1 MFNLYFIPQEEFCS
15 KLGYFNPFIPI
26 FAANFEIG
34 MSFRRIKSLL
44 VVSLSFVALL
54 VSTSAKANESVVLPT
69 DSNKVKQPIVAEAEP
84 AAHAA
89 KEEGSFNVTETILEH
104 IKDDHS
110 WHLWGHTSLHLP
122 VILYTSKGLE
132 VFSSKNFLDEHHEQ
146 TIYKGNFDYK
156 IIEGKTKIVDAA
168 GVVDVQA
175 SKQLWDFSITKNVA
189 SLFISV
195 FILLVVLLTAAS
207 AYKKTGVKSAPKGLQ
222 SFMEPIVLFV
232 RDEVAIPNIGAKRHA
247 KYMPFLLTI
256 FFLVLTNNFLGLVPF
271 FPGGANVSGNI
282 AFTMTLAVCVFI
294 VVNLSANKSYWEHIF
309 WMPGMHWSMKLF
321 LAPIELIGVFTKPIS
336 LMIRLFANITAGHIL
351 VLSLICLIF
360 IFKTVFAS
368 AIAVPFA
375 VFIGLIEL
383 LVAFLQAY
391 IFTMLSAMYIGMA
404 TEEHHHE
411 AHEAHKEV
419 AHH

>member
-1 MFNLYFIPQEEFCS
+1 MASRP
-15 KLGYFNPFIPI
+15 
-26 FAANFEIG
+26 
-34 MSFRRIKSLL
+34 IKSLL
-44 VVSLSFVALL
+44 VLCFSLVTMAFSGSAFANEKAEGHEAKGEGHE
-54 VSTSAKANESVVLPT
+54 AKA
-69 DSNKVKQPIVAEAEP
+69 
-84 AAHAA
+84 
-89 KEEGSFNVTETILEH
+89 FNVTETILEH

-110 WHLWGHTSLHLP
+110 WHLWGETSLSLP
-122 VILYTSKGLE
+122 VILYTPKGFE
-132 VFSSKNFLDEHHEQ
+132 VFSSAKFMNEHHEH
-146 TIYKGNFDYK
+146 IMYKGNYDYK
-156 IIEGKTKIVDAA
+156 IIEGKVKIVKIVDATEA
-168 GVVDVQA
+168 VDVEA
-175 SKQLWDFSITKNVA
+175 SKALWDFSITKNVA
-189 SLFISV
+189 SLFVSV
-195 FILLVVLLTAAS
+195 LILLVVLLTAAG
-207 AYKKTGVKSAPKGLQ
+207 AYKKTGITSAPKGVQ

-232 RDEVAIPNIGAKRHA
+232 RDEVAIPNIGKKKFA

-256 FFLVLTNNFLGLVPF
+256 FFLVLTNNFLGLIPF

-282 AFTMTLAVCVFI
+282 AFTMTLAVCVFV

-360 IFKTVFAS
+360 IFKTVYAS

-411 AHEAHKEV
+411 AHDHDGHKNV

>member
-1 MFNLYFIPQEEFCS
+1 MVSI
-15 KLGYFNPFIPI
+15 
-26 FAANFEIG
+26 
-34 MSFRRIKSLL
+34 RIKSLL
-44 VVSLSFVALL
+44 VLCFSLLTLAFSGNAFANEKVDGHEAK
-54 VSTSAKANESVVLPT
+54 TEGHEAKA
-69 DSNKVKQPIVAEAEP
+69 
-84 AAHAA
+84 
-89 KEEGSFNVTETILEH
+89 FNVTETILEH

-110 WHLWGHTSLHLP
+110 WHLWGETSLALP
-122 VILYTSKGLE
+122 VILYTPKGFE
-132 VFSSKNFLDEHHEQ
+132 VFSSAKFMNEHHEH
-146 TIYKGNFDYK
+146 IAYKGNFDYK
-156 IIEGKTKIVDAA
+156 IMEGKVKIVDATEA
-168 GVVDVQA
+168 VDVEA
-175 SKQLWDFSITKNVA
+175 SKALWDFSITKNVA

-195 FILLVVLLTAAS
+195 LILLIVLLTAAS
-207 AYKKTGVKSAPKGLQ
+207 AYKKTGVTSAPKGVQ

-232 RDEVAIPNIGAKRHA
+232 RDEVAIPNIGKKKFA

-256 FFLVLTNNFLGLVPF
+256 FFLVLTNNFLGLIPF

-309 WMPGMHWSMKLF
+309 WMPGMHWCMKLF

-360 IFKTVFAS
+360 IFKTVYAS

-411 AHEAHKEV
+411 AHDHEGHKNV

>member
-1 MFNLYFIPQEEFCS
+1 MN
-15 KLGYFNPFIPI
+15 
-26 FAANFEIG
+26 
-34 MSFRRIKSLL
+34 
-44 VVSLSFVALL
+44 
-54 VSTSAKANESVVLPT
+54 
-69 DSNKVKQPIVAEAEP
+69 
-84 AAHAA
+84 
-89 KEEGSFNVTETILEH
+89 
-104 IKDDHS
+104 
-110 WHLWGHTSLHLP
+110 
-122 VILYTSKGLE
+122 
-132 VFSSKNFLDEHHEQ
+132 EHHEE
-146 TIYKGNFDYK
+146 IMYKGNFNYK
-156 IIEGKTKIVDAA
+156 IIEGKIKIVDATEA
-168 GVVDVQA
+168 VDVEA
-175 SKQLWDFSITKNVA
+175 SKGLWDFSITKNVA
-189 SLFISV
+189 SLFVSV
-195 FILLVVLLTAAS
+195 FILLTVLLTAAG
-207 AYKKTGVKSAPKGLQ
+207 AYKKTGITTAPKGVQ

-232 RDEVAIPNIGAKRHA
+232 RDEVAIPNIGKKKFA

-256 FFLVLTNNFLGLVPF
+256 FFLVLVNNFLGLVPF

-282 AFTMTLAVCVFI
+282 AFTMTLAVCVFV
-294 VVNLSANKSYWEHIF
+294 VVNLSANKNYWEHIF

-360 IFKTVFAS
+360 IFKTVYAS

-375 VFIGLIEL
+375 VFIGMIEL

-411 AHEAHKEV
+411 AHEHEGHKNV

>member
-1 MFNLYFIPQEEFCS
+1 MSCS
-15 KLGYFNPFIPI
+15 
-26 FAANFEIG
+26 
-34 MSFRRIKSLL
+34 RIKSLL
-44 VVSLSFVALL
+44 VVGFGLFAMLF
-54 VSTSAKANESVVLPT
+54 STSLLANETPVVT
-69 DSNKVKQPIVAEAEP
+69 EAAKQEVSEAAPKE
-84 AAHAA
+84 HAA
-89 KEEGSFNVTETILEH
+89 KKVGDFNVTETILEH

-110 WHLWGHTSLHLP
+110 WHLWGDKSIHLP
-122 VILYTSKGLE
+122 VIVKSIKGFE
-132 VFSSKNFLDEHHEQ
+132 VFSSEKLVEIERLENGTYEMKP
-146 TIYKGNFDYK
+146 IVYKGNFDYK
-156 IIEGKTKIVDAA
+156 LIEGKLKIVDAA
-168 GVVDVQA
+168 GNVDKA
-175 SKQLWDFSITKNVA
+175 ANKQFWDLSITKNVA
-189 SLFISV
+189 SLFVSV
-195 FILLVVLLTAAS
+195 FILLVFLLTAAA

-222 SFMEPIVLFV
+222 SFMEPIILFV
-232 RDEVAIPNIGAKRHA
+232 RDEVAIPNIGAKKA
-247 KYMPFLLTI
+247 GKYLPFLLTI
-256 FFLVLTNNFLGLVPF
+256 FFLILTNNFLGLIPF

-375 VFIGLIEL
+375 VFIGMIEL
-383 LVAFLQAY
+383 LVAFLQAF
-391 IFTMLSAMYIGMA
+391 IFTMLAAMYIGMA

-411 AHEAHKEV
+411 GHADV

>member
-1 MFNLYFIPQEEFCS
+1 MAS
-15 KLGYFNPFIPI
+15 
-26 FAANFEIG
+26 
-34 MSFRRIKSLL
+34 RTIKSLL
-44 VVSLSFVALL
+44 VLCLSFVTMTFSGN
-54 VSTSAKANESVVLPT
+54 VFANEKAVQTEQGNP
-69 DSNKVKQPIVAEAEP
+69 AAAHEP
-84 AAHAA
+84 AAHEPAA
-89 KEEGSFNVTETILEH
+89 HEAEAFNVTETILDH

-110 WHLWGHTSLHLP
+110 WHLWGHTSLSLP
-122 VILYTSKGLE
+122 VILYTPKGFE
-132 VFSSKNFLDEHHEQ
+132 FFSSAKFMNEHHEQ
-146 TIYKGNFDYK
+146 IMYKGNYDYK
-156 IIEGKTKIVDAA
+156 IIAGKIKIVDATEA
-168 GVVDVQA
+168 VDVEA
-175 SKQLWDFSITKNVA
+175 SKGLWDFSITKNVA
-189 SLFISV
+189 SLFVSV
-195 FILLVVLLTAAS
+195 FILLTVLLTAAG
-207 AYKKTGVKSAPKGLQ
+207 AYKKTGITTAPKGVQ

-232 RDEVAIPNIGAKRHA
+232 RDEVAIPNIGKKKFA

-256 FFLVLTNNFLGLVPF
+256 FFLVLVNNFLGLVPF

-294 VVNLSANKSYWEHIF
+294 VVNLSANKNYWEHIF

-360 IFKTVFAS
+360 IFKTVYAS

-375 VFIGLIEL
+375 VFIGMIEL

-411 AHEAHKEV
+411 AHDHEGHKNV

>member
-1 MFNLYFIPQEEFCS
+1 MAS
-15 KLGYFNPFIPI
+15 
-26 FAANFEIG
+26 
-34 MSFRRIKSLL
+34 RTIKSLL
-44 VVSLSFVALL
+44 VLCLSLFSMAFSGNVFANEKAAQTEH
-54 VSTSAKANESVVLPT
+54 SNPAAANES
-69 DSNKVKQPIVAEAEP
+69 
-84 AAHAA
+84 AAHEPEA
-89 KEEGSFNVTETILEH
+89 FNVTETILDH

-110 WHLWGHTSLHLP
+110 WHLWGHTSLPLP
-122 VILYTSKGLE
+122 VILYTPKGFE
-132 VFSSKNFLDEHHEQ
+132 VFSSAKFMNEHHEE
-146 TIYKGNFDYK
+146 IVYKGNYDYK
-156 IIEGKTKIVDAA
+156 IIEGKVKIVKLVDATE
-168 GVVDVQA
+168 VVDVEA
-175 SKQLWDFSITKNVA
+175 SKVLWDFSITKNVA
-189 SLFISV
+189 SLFVSV
-195 FILLVVLLTAAS
+195 LILLVVLLTAAR
-207 AYKKTGVKSAPKGLQ
+207 AYKKTGITSAPKGVQ

-232 RDEVAIPNIGAKRHA
+232 RDEVAIPNIGKKKFA

-256 FFLVLTNNFLGLVPF
+256 FFLVLVNNFLGLVPF

-282 AFTMTLAVCVFI
+282 AFTMTLAVCVFV
-294 VVNLSANKSYWEHIF
+294 VVNLSANKNYWEHIF

-360 IFKTVFAS
+360 IFKTVYAS

-375 VFIGLIEL
+375 VFIGMIEL

-411 AHEAHKEV
+411 AHDHDGHKNV

>member
-1 MFNLYFIPQEEFCS
+1 MAS
-15 KLGYFNPFIPI
+15 
-26 FAANFEIG
+26 
-34 MSFRRIKSLL
+34 RTIKSLL
-44 VVSLSFVALL
+44 VLCLSLVTMTFSGNVF
-54 VSTSAKANESVVLPT
+54 ANEKAVQTEQGNP
-69 DSNKVKQPIVAEAEP
+69 AAAHEP
-84 AAHAA
+84 AAHEAEA
-89 KEEGSFNVTETILEH
+89 FNVTETILDH

-110 WHLWGHTSLHLP
+110 WHLWGHTSLSLP
-122 VILYTSKGLE
+122 VILYTPKGFE
-132 VFSSKNFLDEHHEQ
+132 FFSSSKFMNEHHEQ
-146 TIYKGNFDYK
+146 IMYKGNYDYK
-156 IIEGKTKIVDAA
+156 IIEGKIKIVDATEA
-168 GVVDVQA
+168 VDKEA
-175 SKQLWDFSITKNVA
+175 SKGLWDFSITKNVA
-189 SLFISV
+189 SLFVSV
-195 FILLVVLLTAAS
+195 FILLTVLLTAAG
-207 AYKKTGVKSAPKGLQ
+207 AYKKTGITTAPKGIQ

-232 RDEVAIPNIGAKRHA
+232 RDEVAIPNIGKKNFA

-256 FFLVLTNNFLGLVPF
+256 FFLVLVNNFLGLVPF

-282 AFTMTLAVCVFI
+282 AFTMTLAVCVFV
-294 VVNLSANKSYWEHIF
+294 VVNLSANKNYWEHIF

-360 IFKTVFAS
+360 IFKTVYAS

-375 VFIGLIEL
+375 VFIGMIEL

-411 AHEAHKEV
+411 AHDHEGHKNV

>member
-1 MFNLYFIPQEEFCS
+1 MAS
-15 KLGYFNPFIPI
+15 
-26 FAANFEIG
+26 
-34 MSFRRIKSLL
+34 RTIKSLL
-44 VVSLSFVALL
+44 VLCLSLFTIAFSGNVF
-54 VSTSAKANESVVLPT
+54 ANEKAVQTEQGNP
-69 DSNKVKQPIVAEAEP
+69 AAAHEP
-84 AAHAA
+84 AAQEAEA
-89 KEEGSFNVTETILEH
+89 FNVTETILDH

-110 WHLWGHTSLHLP
+110 WHLWGHISLPLP
-122 VILYTSKGLE
+122 VILYTPKGFE
-132 VFSSKNFLDEHHEQ
+132 FFSSAKFMNEHHEE
-146 TIYKGNFDYK
+146 IMYKGNYDYK
-156 IIEGKTKIVDAA
+156 IIEGKIKIVDATEA
-168 GVVDVQA
+168 VDLEA
-175 SKQLWDFSITKNVA
+175 SKGLWDFSITKNVA
-189 SLFISV
+189 SLFVSV
-195 FILLVVLLTAAS
+195 FILLTVLLTAAG
-207 AYKKTGVKSAPKGLQ
+207 AYKKTGITTAPKGVQ

-232 RDEVAIPNIGAKRHA
+232 RDEVAIPNIGKKKFA

-256 FFLVLTNNFLGLVPF
+256 FFLVLVNNFLGLVPF

-282 AFTMTLAVCVFI
+282 AFTMTLAVCVFV
-294 VVNLSANKSYWEHIF
+294 VVNLSANKNYWEHIF

-360 IFKTVFAS
+360 IFKTVYAS

-375 VFIGLIEL
+375 VFIGMIEL

-411 AHEAHKEV
+411 AHDHEVHKNV

>member
-1 MFNLYFIPQEEFCS
+1 MAS
-15 KLGYFNPFIPI
+15 
-26 FAANFEIG
+26 
-34 MSFRRIKSLL
+34 RTIKSLL
-44 VVSLSFVALL
+44 VLCLSLFSMAFSGNVF
-54 VSTSAKANESVVLPT
+54 ANEKAAQT
-69 DSNKVKQPIVAEAEP
+69 EHSNPAAANEP
-84 AAHAA
+84 AAHEPEA
-89 KEEGSFNVTETILEH
+89 FNVTETILDH

-110 WHLWGHTSLHLP
+110 WHLWGHTSLPLP
-122 VILYTSKGLE
+122 VILYTPKGFE
-132 VFSSKNFLDEHHEQ
+132 VFSSAKFMNEHHEE
-146 TIYKGNFDYK
+146 IVYKGNYDYK
-156 IIEGKTKIVDAA
+156 IIEGKVKIVKLVDATE
-168 GVVDVQA
+168 VVDVEA
-175 SKQLWDFSITKNVA
+175 SKGLWDFSITKNVA
-189 SLFISV
+189 SLFVSV
-195 FILLVVLLTAAS
+195 LILLVVLLTAAR
-207 AYKKTGVKSAPKGLQ
+207 AYKKTGITSAPKGVQ

-232 RDEVAIPNIGAKRHA
+232 RDEVAIPNIGKKKFA

-256 FFLVLTNNFLGLVPF
+256 FFLVLVNNFLGLVPF

-282 AFTMTLAVCVFI
+282 AFTMTLAVCVFV
-294 VVNLSANKSYWEHIF
+294 VVNLSANKNYWEHIF

-360 IFKTVFAS
+360 IFKTVYAS

-375 VFIGLIEL
+375 VFIGMIEL

-411 AHEAHKEV
+411 AHDHEGHKNV

>member
-1 MFNLYFIPQEEFCS
+1 MAS
-15 KLGYFNPFIPI
+15 
-26 FAANFEIG
+26 
-34 MSFRRIKSLL
+34 RTIKSLL
-44 VVSLSFVALL
+44 VLCLSLFTMAFSGNVF
-54 VSTSAKANESVVLPT
+54 ANEKAAQTEHSNPSVAHEP
-69 DSNKVKQPIVAEAEP
+69 EA
-84 AAHAA
+84 
-89 KEEGSFNVTETILEH
+89 FNVTETILDH

-110 WHLWGHTSLHLP
+110 WHLWGHTSLPLP
-122 VILYTSKGLE
+122 VILYTPKGFE
-132 VFSSKNFLDEHHEQ
+132 FFSSAKFLNEHHEE
-146 TIYKGNFDYK
+146 IMYKGNFDYK
-156 IIEGKTKIVDAA
+156 IIEGKIKIVDATEA
-168 GVVDVQA
+168 VDVEA
-175 SKQLWDFSITKNVA
+175 SKALWDFSITKNVA
-189 SLFISV
+189 SLFVSV
-195 FILLVVLLTAAS
+195 LILLTVLLTAAG
-207 AYKKTGVKSAPKGLQ
+207 AYKKTGITSAPKGVQ

-232 RDEVAIPNIGAKRHA
+232 RDEVAIPNIGKKKFA

-256 FFLVLTNNFLGLVPF
+256 FFLVLVNNFLGLVPF

-282 AFTMTLAVCVFI
+282 AFTMTLAVCVFV
-294 VVNLSANKSYWEHIF
+294 VVNLSANKNYWEHIF

-360 IFKTVFAS
+360 IFKTVYAS

-375 VFIGLIEL
+375 VFIGMIEL

-411 AHEAHKEV
+411 AHDHEGHKNV

>member
-1 MFNLYFIPQEEFCS
+1 MALKP
-15 KLGYFNPFIPI
+15 
-26 FAANFEIG
+26 
-34 MSFRRIKSLL
+34 IKSLL
-44 VVSLSFVALL
+44 ALCFSLLL
-54 VSTSAKANESVVLPT
+54 LSSTTKVWANET
-69 DSNKVKQPIVAEAEP
+69 VAVTKE
-84 AAHAA
+84 HATA
-89 KEEGSFNVTETILEH
+89 EEGTFNVTETILDH

-132 VFSSKNFLDEHHEQ
+132 VFSSSKFLDEHHAPA
-146 TIYKGNFDYK
+146 IYKGNFDYK
-156 IIEGKTKIVDAA
+156 IVEGKTKIVNTA
-168 GVVDVQA
+168 GEVDTEA
-175 SKQLWDFSITKNVA
+175 SKQVWDFSITKNVA
-189 SLFISV
+189 SLFVSV
-195 FILLVVLLTAAS
+195 FIMLIVLLTAAG
-207 AYKKTGVKSAPKGLQ
+207 AYKKTGIKSAPKGVQ
-222 SFMEPIVLFV
+222 SLMEPIVLFV
-232 RDEVAIPNIGAKRHA
+232 RDEVAIPNIGAKRHG

-375 VFIGLIEL
+375 VFIGMIEL

-404 TEEHHHE
+404 TEEH
-411 AHEAHKEV
+411 AHDEHKEL

>member
-1 MFNLYFIPQEEFCS
+1 MAS
-15 KLGYFNPFIPI
+15 
-26 FAANFEIG
+26 
-34 MSFRRIKSLL
+34 RTIKSLL
-44 VVSLSFVALL
+44 VLCLSLFTMAFSGNVF
-54 VSTSAKANESVVLPT
+54 ANEKAAQT
-69 DSNKVKQPIVAEAEP
+69 EHSNPAVAHEPEA
-84 AAHAA
+84 
-89 KEEGSFNVTETILEH
+89 FNVTETILDH

-110 WHLWGHTSLHLP
+110 WHLWGHTSLPLP
-122 VILYTSKGLE
+122 VILYTPKGFE
-132 VFSSKNFLDEHHEQ
+132 FFSSAKFMNEHHEE
-146 TIYKGNFDYK
+146 IMYKGNYDYK
-156 IIEGKTKIVDAA
+156 IIEGKIKIVDATEA
-168 GVVDVQA
+168 VDVEA
-175 SKQLWDFSITKNVA
+175 SKGLWDFSITKNVA
-189 SLFISV
+189 SLFVSV
-195 FILLVVLLTAAS
+195 FILLTVLLTAAG
-207 AYKKTGVKSAPKGLQ
+207 AYKKTGITSAPKGVQ

-232 RDEVAIPNIGAKRHA
+232 RDEVAIPNIGKKKFA

-282 AFTMTLAVCVFI
+282 AFTMTLAVCVFV
-294 VVNLSANKSYWEHIF
+294 VVNLSANKNYWEHIF

-360 IFKTVFAS
+360 IFKTVYAS

-375 VFIGLIEL
+375 VFIGMIEL

-411 AHEAHKEV
+411 AHDHEGHKNV

>member
-1 MFNLYFIPQEEFCS
+1 MAS
-15 KLGYFNPFIPI
+15 
-26 FAANFEIG
+26 
-34 MSFRRIKSLL
+34 RTIKSLL
-44 VVSLSFVALL
+44 VLCLSFVTLAFSGH
-54 VSTSAKANESVVLPT
+54 VFANEKAVQT
-69 DSNKVKQPIVAEAEP
+69 EQSNPAAAHEP
-84 AAHAA
+84 AAHEPEA
-89 KEEGSFNVTETILEH
+89 FNVTETILDH

-110 WHLWGHTSLHLP
+110 WHLWGHTSLSLP
-122 VILYTSKGLE
+122 VILYTPKGFE
-132 VFSSKNFLDEHHEQ
+132 FFSSAKFMNEHHEQ
-146 TIYKGNFDYK
+146 IMYKGNYDYK
-156 IIEGKTKIVDAA
+156 IIEGKIKIVDATEA
-168 GVVDVQA
+168 VDVEA
-175 SKQLWDFSITKNVA
+175 SKALWDFSITKNVA
-189 SLFISV
+189 SLFVSV
-195 FILLVVLLTAAS
+195 FILLTVLLTAAG
-207 AYKKTGVKSAPKGLQ
+207 AYKKTGITSAPKGVQ

-232 RDEVAIPNIGAKRHA
+232 RDEVAIPNIGKKKFA

-256 FFLVLTNNFLGLVPF
+256 FFLVLVNNFLGLVPF

-282 AFTMTLAVCVFI
+282 AFTMTLAVCVFV
-294 VVNLSANKSYWEHIF
+294 VVNLSANKNYWEHIF

-360 IFKTVFAS
+360 IFKTVYAS

-375 VFIGLIEL
+375 VFIGMIEL

-411 AHEAHKEV
+411 AHDHEGHKNV

>member
-1 MFNLYFIPQEEFCS
+1 MAFSGNVF
-15 KLGYFNPFIPI
+15 
-26 FAANFEIG
+26 
-34 MSFRRIKSLL
+34 
-44 VVSLSFVALL
+44 
-54 VSTSAKANESVVLPT
+54 ANEKAVQT
-69 DSNKVKQPIVAEAEP
+69 EHSNPAVAHEPEA
-84 AAHAA
+84 
-89 KEEGSFNVTETILEH
+89 FNVTETILDH

-110 WHLWGHTSLHLP
+110 WHLWGHTSLPLP
-122 VILYTSKGLE
+122 VILYTPKGFE
-132 VFSSKNFLDEHHEQ
+132 FFSSAKFMNEHHEE
-146 TIYKGNFDYK
+146 IMYKGNFDYK
-156 IIEGKTKIVDAA
+156 IIEGKIKIVDATEA
-168 GVVDVQA
+168 VDVEA
-175 SKQLWDFSITKNVA
+175 SKGLWDFSITKNVA
-189 SLFISV
+189 SLFVSV
-195 FILLVVLLTAAS
+195 FILLTVLLTAAG
-207 AYKKTGVKSAPKGLQ
+207 AYKKTGITSAPKGVQ

-232 RDEVAIPNIGAKRHA
+232 RDEVAIPNIGKKKFA

-282 AFTMTLAVCVFI
+282 AFTMTLAVCVFV
-294 VVNLSANKSYWEHIF
+294 VVNLSANKNYWEHIF

-360 IFKTVFAS
+360 IFKTVYAS

-375 VFIGLIEL
+375 VFIGMIEL

-411 AHEAHKEV
+411 AHDHEGHKNV

>member
-1 MFNLYFIPQEEFCS
+1 MVSI
-15 KLGYFNPFIPI
+15 
-26 FAANFEIG
+26 
-34 MSFRRIKSLL
+34 RIKSLL
-44 VVSLSFVALL
+44 VLCFSLVTL
-54 VSTSAKANESVVLPT
+54 VFSGNAFANEKADGHEAKTEEHEAKA
-69 DSNKVKQPIVAEAEP
+69 
-84 AAHAA
+84 
-89 KEEGSFNVTETILEH
+89 FNVTETILEH

-110 WHLWGHTSLHLP
+110 WHLWGETSLALP
-122 VILYTSKGLE
+122 VILYTPKGFE
-132 VFSSKNFLDEHHEQ
+132 VFSSAKFMNEHHEH
-146 TIYKGNFDYK
+146 IAYKGNFDYK
-156 IIEGKTKIVDAA
+156 IIEGKIKIVDTTGA
-168 GVVDVQA
+168 VDVEA
-175 SKQLWDFSITKNVA
+175 SKALWDFSITKNVA

-195 FILLVVLLTAAS
+195 LILLVVLLSAAS
-207 AYKKTGVKSAPKGLQ
+207 AYKKTGVTSAPKGVQ

-232 RDEVAIPNIGAKRHA
+232 RDEVAIPNIGKKKFA

-256 FFLVLTNNFLGLVPF
+256 FFLVLINNFLGLIPF

-282 AFTMTLAVCVFI
+282 AFTMTLAVCVFV
-294 VVNLSANKSYWEHIF
+294 VVNLSANKNYWEHIF

-360 IFKTVFAS
+360 IFKTVYAS

-411 AHEAHKEV
+411 AHEHEGHKNV

>member
-1 MFNLYFIPQEEFCS
+1 MAFSGNVF
-15 KLGYFNPFIPI
+15 
-26 FAANFEIG
+26 
-34 MSFRRIKSLL
+34 
-44 VVSLSFVALL
+44 
-54 VSTSAKANESVVLPT
+54 ANEKAAQT
-69 DSNKVKQPIVAEAEP
+69 EHSNPAVTHEP
-84 AAHAA
+84 AAHEPEA
-89 KEEGSFNVTETILEH
+89 FNVTETILDH

-110 WHLWGHTSLHLP
+110 WHLWGHTSLPLP
-122 VILYTSKGLE
+122 VILYTPKGFE
-132 VFSSKNFLDEHHEQ
+132 FFSSAKFMNEHHEE
-146 TIYKGNFDYK
+146 IMYKGNFDYK
-156 IIEGKTKIVDAA
+156 IIEGKIKIVDATEA
-168 GVVDVQA
+168 VDVEA
-175 SKQLWDFSITKNVA
+175 SKGLWDFSITKNVA
-189 SLFISV
+189 SLFVSV
-195 FILLVVLLTAAS
+195 FILLTVLLTAAG
-207 AYKKTGVKSAPKGLQ
+207 AYKKTGITTAPKGVQ

-232 RDEVAIPNIGAKRHA
+232 RDEVAIPNIGKKKFA

-256 FFLVLTNNFLGLVPF
+256 FFLVLVNNFLGLVPF

-282 AFTMTLAVCVFI
+282 AFTMTLAVCVFV
-294 VVNLSANKSYWEHIF
+294 VVNLSANKNYWEHIF

-360 IFKTVFAS
+360 IFKTVYAS

-375 VFIGLIEL
+375 VFIGMIEL

-411 AHEAHKEV
+411 AHDHEGHKNV

>member
-1 MFNLYFIPQEEFCS
+1 
-15 KLGYFNPFIPI
+15 
-26 FAANFEIG
+26 
-34 MSFRRIKSLL
+34 MSFLRIKTLLVASFSLL
-44 VVSLSFVALL
+44 AVLC
-54 VSTSAKANESVVLPT
+54 STSVFANNLAVDSAVIADTNKANVEAVAVEEP
-69 DSNKVKQPIVAEAEP
+69 KVEKK
-84 AAHAA
+84 

-110 WHLWGHTSLHLP
+110 WHLWGHTSIHLP
-122 VILYTSKGLE
+122 VILKTSKGFE
-132 VFSSKNFLDEHHEQ
+132 VFSSEKLVDEHHEPVV
-146 TIYKGNFDYK
+146 YKGNFDYK
-156 IIEGKTKIVDAA
+156 LIDGKTKIVDAN
-168 GVVDVQA
+168 GNLDKEA
-175 SKQLWDFSITKNVA
+175 SKQLWDISITKNVA
-189 SLFISV
+189 SLFVSV
-195 FILLVVLLTAAS
+195 FILLVVLLSSAA
-207 AYKKTGVKSAPKGLQ
+207 AYKKTGIKTAPKGLQ
-222 SFMEPIVLFV
+222 SFMEPIILFV
-232 RDEVAIPNIGAKRHA
+232 RDEVAVPNIGAKKA
-247 KYMPFLLTI
+247 GKYMPFLLTI
-256 FFLVLTNNFLGLVPF
+256 FFLILTNNFLGLIPF

-375 VFIGLIEL
+375 VFIGMIEL
-383 LVAFLQAY
+383 LVAFLQAF
-391 IFTMLSAMYIGMA
+391 IFTMLAAMYIGMA
-404 TEEHHHE
+404 TEEHHHDV
-411 AHEAHKEV
+411 HEAHDAHGEHKDL

>member
-1 MFNLYFIPQEEFCS
+1 MAS
-15 KLGYFNPFIPI
+15 
-26 FAANFEIG
+26 
-34 MSFRRIKSLL
+34 RTIKSLL
-44 VVSLSFVALL
+44 VLCLSLFTMAFSGNVF
-54 VSTSAKANESVVLPT
+54 ANEKAAQT
-69 DSNKVKQPIVAEAEP
+69 EHSNTA
-84 AAHAA
+84 AAHEPEA
-89 KEEGSFNVTETILEH
+89 FNVTETILDH

-110 WHLWGHTSLHLP
+110 WHLWGHTSLPLP
-122 VILYTSKGLE
+122 VILYTPKGFE
-132 VFSSKNFLDEHHEQ
+132 FFSSAKFMNEHHEE
-146 TIYKGNFDYK
+146 IMYKGNFDYK
-156 IIEGKTKIVDAA
+156 IIEGKIKIVDATEA
-168 GVVDVQA
+168 VDVKA
-175 SKQLWDFSITKNVA
+175 SKALWDFSITKNVA
-189 SLFISV
+189 SLFVSV
-195 FILLVVLLTAAS
+195 LILLTVLLTAAG
-207 AYKKTGVKSAPKGLQ
+207 AYKKTGITSAPKGVQ

-232 RDEVAIPNIGAKRHA
+232 RDEVAIPNIGKKKFA

-256 FFLVLTNNFLGLVPF
+256 FFLVLVNNFLGLVPF

-282 AFTMTLAVCVFI
+282 AFTMTLAVCVFV
-294 VVNLSANKSYWEHIF
+294 VVNLSANKNYWEHIF

-360 IFKTVFAS
+360 IFKTVYAS

-375 VFIGLIEL
+375 VFIGMIEL

-411 AHEAHKEV
+411 AHDHEGHKNV